1 MEYCCRN
8 LSKCCVGVIVKEKK
22 LEGET
27 WMQNFQTK
35 EKEPSWSSA
44 VTIYQAGGHGCK
56 PGYAVGPMIRDHYLI
71 HCVLDGKGIF
81 RVGETTYTV
90 ERGEGFLITPG
101 VVTYYQADEKN
112 PWHYCWIGLQGRD
125 VPGMMRRCG
134 VSMENPMFSFQN
146 IVEME
151 QCISQMASNY
161 SRRGGGFLALAKLYE
176 FFSMVQ
182 GDDTVKGSPLKLAS
196 RVRRFIDR
204 NYSYHINVER
214 IAEIMGC
221 NRSHM
226 FRVFK
231 EENGVSVQEYLKSV
245 RMEHARNM
253 MEQTEMSV
261 TEIMYSCGFD
271 DLPNFSRQFKN
282 HFGVSPGAVR
292 KLPGGIHDPFI

>member
-1 MEYCCRN
+1 
-8 LSKCCVGVIVKEKK
+8 
-22 LEGET
+22 
-27 WMQNFQTK
+27 MQNFQTK

-151 QCISQMASNY
+151 ECISQMASNY

>member
-1 MEYCCRN
+1 
-8 LSKCCVGVIVKEKK
+8 
-22 LEGET
+22 
-27 WMQNFQTK
+27 
-35 EKEPSWSSA
+35 
-44 VTIYQAGGHGCK
+44 
-56 PGYAVGPMIRDHYLI
+56 
-71 HCVLDGKGIF
+71 
-81 RVGETTYTV
+81 
-90 ERGEGFLITPG
+90 
-101 VVTYYQADEKN
+101 
-112 PWHYCWIGLQGRD
+112 
-125 VPGMMRRCG
+125 
-134 VSMENPMFSFQN
+134 MFSFQN